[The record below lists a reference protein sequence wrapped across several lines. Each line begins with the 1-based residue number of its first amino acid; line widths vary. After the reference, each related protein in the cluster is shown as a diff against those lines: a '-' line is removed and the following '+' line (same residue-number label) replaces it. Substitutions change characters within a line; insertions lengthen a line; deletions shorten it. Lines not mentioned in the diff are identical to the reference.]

1 MPNTAADG
9 GAVVNPGHID
19 EEHLH
24 VAAAIVWESSTQQ
37 RFLIARRPKGK
48 HLEDLWEL
56 PGGKLEAGESPA
68 DALRR
73 ELEEEIGIDA
83 VQVAPFMRVYYR
95 YPERNVL
102 LDTWVVESFRG
113 EISAREQQELCWV
126 GIETVDTFNFPPA
139 DLPILEAIKYSWK
152 AETRRRP

>member
-1 MPNTAADG
+1 
-9 GAVVNPGHID
+9 
-19 EEHLH
+19 
-24 VAAAIVWESSTQQ
+24 
-37 RFLIARRPKGK
+37 
-48 HLEDLWEL
+48 
-56 PGGKLEAGESPA
+56 
-68 DALRR
+68 
-73 ELEEEIGIDA
+73 
-83 VQVAPFMRVYYR
+83 MRVYYR

-126 GIETVDTFNFPPA
+126 GIETVDAFNFPPA